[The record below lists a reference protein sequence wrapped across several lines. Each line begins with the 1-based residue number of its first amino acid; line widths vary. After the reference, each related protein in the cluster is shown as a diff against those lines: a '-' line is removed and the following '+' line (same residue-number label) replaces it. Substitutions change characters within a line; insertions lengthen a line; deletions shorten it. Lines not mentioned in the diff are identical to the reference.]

1 MFERLPCVCCSI
13 NELRPHRE
21 FRLDPWQ
28 KDLLS
33 AASTTS
39 FNMTSKANAENFL
52 PTHGLAERLVHTA
65 HVLKTVETWQVA

>member
-28 KDLLS
+28 KDPLS

-39 FNMTSKANAENFL
+39 FNMTSKTNAKNFL